1 MNEMN
6 ETIAGLYIM
15 LSIVAFAIV
24 TNDAMHGFIDWLVRK
39 RINAKWPMVLATIVM
54 IVFVWGIT
62 LCAFITTSL
71 IGGNK

>member
-1 MNEMN
+1 MN
-6 ETIAGLYIM
+6 ETIAGLYVM
-15 LSIVAFAIV
+15 FSLVAFAIA
-24 TNDAMHGFIDWLVRK
+24 TNDAMLAFIDWLVRK

-71 IGGNK
+71 IGGN

>member
-1 MNEMN
+1 MN